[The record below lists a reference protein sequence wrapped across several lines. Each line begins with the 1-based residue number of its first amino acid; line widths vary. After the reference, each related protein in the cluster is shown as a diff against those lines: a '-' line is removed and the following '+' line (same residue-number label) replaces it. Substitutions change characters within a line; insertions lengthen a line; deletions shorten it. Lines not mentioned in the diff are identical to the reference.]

1 MKQLLSMLLLSF
13 APFLAMAAPPSEESI
28 AALFKVMKAE
38 SLLDSI
44 YATLEPAIRQGM
56 VQAAAGKT
64 LTDEQKRVLELAP
77 QKLRAILRTEMS
89 WEKILPI
96 QIAIYR
102 EGFEQSEIDGL
113 ISFYSSPIGQSFVNK
128 MPVVTQKAMASMQT
142 YMQAVAPK
150 IQATMEQI
158 LADAKISPRQ

>member
-1 MKQLLSMLLLSF
+1 MKQLLSLLLLSF
-13 APFLAMAAPPSEESI
+13 APLLAMAAPPSEESI
-28 AALFKVMKAE
+28 AALFKVMIAE
-38 SLLDSI
+38 SLIDSI
-44 YATLEPAIRQGM
+44 YASIEPAMRQGM
-56 VQAAAGKT
+56 LQAAAGKT

-77 QKLRAILRTEMS
+77 QKLSAIMRTEMS
-89 WEKILPI
+89 WEKMLPI

-128 MPVVTQKAMASMQT
+128 MPVVTQKAMTSMQT

-150 IQATMEQI
+150 IQAAMQQI
-158 LADAKISPRQ
+158 LAEAKISPRQ